1 MKSNKQRT
9 KPAALTA
16 GILILLVIATAGIFF
31 SCQRTRIDMTQTLS
45 FPKLADL
52 PDAQW
57 QFLSKKKIFFAHMS
71 VGFNILEGV
80 QRKQKEIPSFSLRP
94 TELKE
99 PSELKAPGF
108 YHSTLGHNGDPFAK
122 LRSFRQMLLTLKA
135 SAPDLALM
143 KFCYV
148 DIYPETDVESLFA
161 QYQQTILDLQKELP
175 NTRFLHC
182 TAPLTSDP
190 LSPKEKF
197 KERIRPWLGK
207 TTEEQSNRRRHQYNE
222 LLRNAFPK
230 ETIFDIAQIESISPQ
245 GHPCLRRKDTPMLY
259 IGYTSDGGH
268 LNQIGQDWLG
278 QQFLIAL
285 ATNVQE

>member
-16 GILILLVIATAGIFF
+16 GILVLLAIAAAGLFF
-31 SCQRTRIDMTQTLS
+31 SRQRTRIDMTQTFSL
-45 FPKLADL
+45 PKLADL

-57 QFLSKKKIFFAHMS
+57 QLLSKKKIFFAHMS

-80 QRKQKEIPSFSLRP
+80 QRKQKETPSFSLRP

-108 YHSTLGHNGDPFAK
+108 YHSTLGHNGDPFSK
-122 LRSFRQMLLTLKA
+122 LCSFRQMLLTLKA

-161 QYQQTILDLQKELP
+161 QYLQTILDLQKELP

-190 LSPKEKF
+190 LSPKEK
-197 KERIRPWLGK
+197 
-207 TTEEQSNRRRHQYNE
+207 
-222 LLRNAFPK
+222 LRNGFVPGWAKQPKNNPTAGAINTTSCFEMPFPK
-230 ETIFDIAQIESISPQ
+230 KQSLTSPKLNRFPRRDIHACDGRILQCSISAIP
-245 GHPCLRRKDTPMLY
+245 
-259 IGYTSDGGH
+259 
-268 LNQIGQDWLG
+268 
-278 QQFLIAL
+278 
-285 ATNVQE
+285 ATAAI